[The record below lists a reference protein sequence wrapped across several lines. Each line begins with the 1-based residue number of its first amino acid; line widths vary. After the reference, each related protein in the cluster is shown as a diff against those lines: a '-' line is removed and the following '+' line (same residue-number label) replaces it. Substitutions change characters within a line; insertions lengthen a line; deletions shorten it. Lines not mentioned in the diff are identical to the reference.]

1 MVHFVGAGP
10 GAPDLITRRGAALL
24 QTADCI
30 IYAGSLVNPALL
42 GLAKAGCAIYNSAE
56 MTLEQVIFSIRQ
68 AEAQGQTT
76 VRLHT
81 GDPSVYGAIR
91 EQMDLLEQEGISYEV
106 VPGVSSFCA
115 AAAALKAEYTLP
127 DISQSIIITRM
138 EGRTPV
144 PEKEKM
150 ALMAAHG
157 CTMVI
162 FLSAGLLAPL
172 TKELLS
178 GAYRPDTPAA
188 IVYKAS
194 WPDEKI
200 LRCTVE
206 TLEQTARANGISKT
220 ALIVVGD
227 FLGESY
233 SRSKLY
239 DPAFTTG
246 FREGTHAD

>member
-1 MVHFVGAGP
+1 MVYFVGAGS
-10 GAPDLITRRGAALL
+10 GAPDLITVRGARLL
-24 QTADCI
+24 AGADRI

-42 GLAKAGCAIYNSAE
+42 DYAKKECLCQNSAE

-115 AAAALKAEYTLP
+115 AAAALKADTP
-127 DISQSIIITRM
+127 CRISA
-138 EGRTPV
+138 ECHHYHGWKAV
-144 PEKEKM
+144 PRCLKRKRWR
-150 ALMAAHG
+150 LWRRMAA
-157 CTMVI
+157 TMVI

>member
-1 MVHFVGAGP
+1 M
-10 GAPDLITRRGAALL
+10 
-24 QTADCI
+24 
-30 IYAGSLVNPALL
+30 
-42 GLAKAGCAIYNSAE
+42 
-56 MTLEQVIFSIRQ
+56 
-68 AEAQGQTT
+68 
-76 VRLHT
+76 
-81 GDPSVYGAIR
+81 
-91 EQMDLLEQEGISYEV
+91 
-106 VPGVSSFCA
+106 SSFCA

-127 DISQSIIITRM
+127 DISQSVIITRM

-162 FLSAGLLAPL
+162 FLSTGLLAPL

-178 GAYRPDTPAA
+178 GAYRLDTPAA

>member
-1 MVHFVGAGP
+1 M
-10 GAPDLITRRGAALL
+10 
-24 QTADCI
+24 
-30 IYAGSLVNPALL
+30 
-42 GLAKAGCAIYNSAE
+42 
-56 MTLEQVIFSIRQ
+56 
-68 AEAQGQTT
+68 
-76 VRLHT
+76 
-81 GDPSVYGAIR
+81 
-91 EQMDLLEQEGISYEV
+91 
-106 VPGVSSFCA
+106 
-115 AAAALKAEYTLP
+115 
-127 DISQSIIITRM
+127 
-138 EGRTPV
+138 

-172 TKELLS
+172 TKELLA
-178 GAYRPDTPAA
+178 GVYRPDTPAA

-246 FREGTHAD
+246 FREETHAD